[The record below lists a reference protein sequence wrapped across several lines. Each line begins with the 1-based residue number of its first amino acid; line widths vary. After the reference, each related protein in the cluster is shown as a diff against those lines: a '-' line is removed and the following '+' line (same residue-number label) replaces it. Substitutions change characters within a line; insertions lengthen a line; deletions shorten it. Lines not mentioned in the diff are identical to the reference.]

1 MGMPKVRVPLPKQLY
16 AEAKARKLPVSEL
29 LEKVVRKE
37 VQRQD
42 LIALA
47 KADVA
52 ELFDEIGEPDP
63 ETVAWAKH
71 VARQLARRDE
81 PAAS

>member
-1 MGMPKVRVPLPKQLY
+1 MDMPKVRVSLPKQLY

-47 KADVA
+47 RADVA
-52 ELFDEIGEPDP
+52 ERLAELGEPDP
-63 ETVAWAKH
+63 ETAAWAKD